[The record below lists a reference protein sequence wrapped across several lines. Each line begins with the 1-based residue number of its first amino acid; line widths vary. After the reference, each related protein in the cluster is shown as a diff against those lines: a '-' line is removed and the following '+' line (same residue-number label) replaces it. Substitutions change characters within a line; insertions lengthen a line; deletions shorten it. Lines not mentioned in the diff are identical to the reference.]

1 MCILTQIFARNTCKS
16 LPKTRHTIFKR
27 SFRWDSSNKL
37 HPDKA
42 LVVKHEPGSEAPRL
56 APIPVVF
63 VGSAALENDRGTF
76 WTLGDRLSQELA
88 LRGFECYQFDLPFE
102 KQTNDTAKSILD
114 RMSSHLRSLVQST
127 GIPFPPILYAER
139 LGCLIAQTYVSSH
152 PLYSLVL
159 DSPPLSCAS
168 LASWPGLADRLPL
181 PLPEFTFEPKF
192 PVLVLEEL
200 SAGGVLVNS
209 RLVKEGAD
217 YMVVRDDDTQPGGT
231 GESVESRDVPNRL
244 LALERW
250 IDELGC

>member
-1 MCILTQIFARNTCKS
+1 MTVFTQLFARNSYKL
-16 LPKTRHTIFKR
+16 LPKIQHTNFKR
-27 SFRWDSSNKL
+27 SFRWESSNES

-42 LVVKHEPGSEAPRL
+42 LVAKHEPGSEASRF
-56 APIPVVF
+56 APIPIVF
-63 VGSAALENDRGTF
+63 VGSAALENDRGAF
-76 WTLGDRLSQELA
+76 QTLGDRLSQELA
-88 LRGFECYQFDLPFE
+88 LRGFECYQFDLPF
-102 KQTNDTAKSILD
+102 KKRTNDTAKSILD
-114 RMSSHLRSLVQST
+114 RMSSHLRLLVQST

-152 PLYSLVL
+152 PLYGLVL
-159 DSPPLSCAS
+159 DSPPLSCAN

-181 PLPEFTFEPKF
+181 PVPKFTFEPKF

-200 SAGGVLVNS
+200 FAGGMLVNS

-217 YMVVRDDDTQPGGT
+217 YMAVCDDTQPGGT